1 MKRSLLV
8 AAMAFLLIAPTASA
22 SHRGDL
28 TFAANQL
35 RAKVVKRHGA
45 TAAGRD
51 IVKYGIRFVAA
62 DHSKQ
67 VRRPKM
73 SELRGYRDQLARIL
87 APPARPAMTR
97 QVGPPTNPPA
107 GTLSSYSVPPAG
119 IAQCESG
126 GNPAAVSADGQYRGK
141 WQFDQGTWESVGG
154 TGDPAQA
161 SEAEQDRRAGKLYA
175 QRGAAPWPICG
186 R

>member
-73 SELRGYRDQLARIL
+73 SELRGA
-87 APPARPAMTR
+87 T
-97 QVGPPTNPPA
+97 GPTCHD
-107 GTLSSYSVPPAG
+107 SS
-119 IAQCESG
+119 SG
-126 GNPAAVSADGQYRGK
+126 SADQPP
-141 WQFDQGTWESVGG
+141 GG
-154 TGDPAQA
+154 HPVQLLGPTRR
-161 SEAEQDRRAGKLYA
+161 DRAMRVRRKSRSR
-175 QRGAAPWPICG
+175 QR
-186 R
+186 